1 MNNAIIVRGL
11 MPVLAFAYLSGCGQQ
26 ASEPAAIAA
35 SSRSM
40 AKPAAETMS
49 TESNASVYEAA
60 VASDARPESDRDRD
74 AERKPAAVLEFLGI
88 EPGMTV
94 LDMFTGGGYYAE
106 IISGVVGEE
115 GKVIAHSNQA
125 YLGFV
130 GDAFKERF
138 DSGRLTNVE
147 VLMAENNE
155 LSLEA
160 DSLDAVMLVLSFH
173 DLYHSDPENGWPRID
188 GPAFLAELM
197 KGLKPGGIV
206 AIIDH
211 YAEAGAPA
219 ETGDTVH
226 RIDPAIVVADMEAA
240 GFVLDGQSDLL
251 RNPNDDLTRIV
262 FAPELRGKT
271 DRFMMRFKN
280 PG

>member
-11 MPVLAFAYLSGCGQQ
+11 IPVLAFAYLSGCGQQ
-26 ASEPAAIAA
+26 APEPAAIAA
-35 SSRSM
+35 SSGSM
-40 AKPAAETMS
+40 ARPAAETMS
-49 TESNASVYEAA
+49 TESNASFYEAA
-60 VASDARPESDRDRD
+60 VARDARPDSDRDRD
-74 AERKPAAVLEFLGI
+74 AQRKPAAVLEFLGI
-88 EPGMTV
+88 VPGMTV

-115 GKVIAHSNQA
+115 GKVIAQSNQA

-138 DSGRLTNVE
+138 DSGRLANVE

-219 ETGDTVH
+219 ETGDTLH
-226 RIDPAIVVADMEAA
+226 RIDPAIVVTDMEAA

-251 RNPNDDLTRIV
+251 RNPNDDLTKIV